1 MDQAFPQQLGKISL
15 RTRGTLP
22 ETRQRATVSSAKVNG
37 QRTDG
42 KGDEAAD
49 EARDEE
55 RNLLPRALSR
65 ESADV

>member
-1 MDQAFPQQLGKISL
+1 
-15 RTRGTLP
+15 
-22 ETRQRATVSSAKVNG
+22 VSSAKVNG